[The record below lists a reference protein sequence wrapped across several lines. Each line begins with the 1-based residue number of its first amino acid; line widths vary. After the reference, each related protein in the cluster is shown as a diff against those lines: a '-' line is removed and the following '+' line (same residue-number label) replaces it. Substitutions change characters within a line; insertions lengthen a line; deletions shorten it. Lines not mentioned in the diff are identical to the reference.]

1 MKDIFP
7 QGSAWIDGKFVK
19 LSEARIPIL
28 DWGLLRSDATYDV
41 VHVWKG
47 NFFQLDKH
55 IDRFFK
61 STEKLRMPCKLKRDE
76 LKKILAGC
84 VQNAGLDNAYVEMIQ
99 TRGMSPNFVRD
110 PRAAT
115 PRIMAF
121 AVPFGWILE
130 PQNFESGL
138 NVIVSDRRRISP
150 DSIDSRIKNY
160 HWLDLVSGMYEAYD
174 SNSDT
179 VILTDEKNNISE
191 GPGFNIFCLNG
202 NGISTPKKGVLEGI
216 TRQTVMELAKEI
228 RLPINLCSVSIEMLK
243 ESDEVFA
250 SSTAGGVMPITSVD
264 NQIIGDGSP
273 GPLTRE
279 LHKLYWDKHDD
290 PKWSTSVK
298 DLV

>member
-1 MKDIFP
+1 
-7 QGSAWIDGKFVK
+7 
-19 LSEARIPIL
+19 
-28 DWGLLRSDATYDV
+28 
-41 VHVWKG
+41 
-47 NFFQLDKH
+47 
-55 IDRFFK
+55 
-61 STEKLRMPCKLKRDE
+61 MPCAISRPE
-76 LKKILAGC
+76 LKKIVAGC
-84 VQNAGLDNAYVEMIQ
+84 VEHSGLDDAYVEMIQ
-99 TRGMSPNFVRD
+99 TRGMSPNFQRD
-110 PRAAT
+110 PRKAS
-115 PRIMAF
+115 PRFMAF

-191 GPGFNIFCLNG
+191 GPGFNIFCLNE

-216 TRQTVMELAKEI
+216 TRQTVMDLAKEI
-228 RLPINLCSVSIEMLK
+228 RLPINLCSVSIELLK
-243 ESDEVFA
+243 DSDEVFA
-250 SSTAGGVMPITSVD
+250 SSTAGGVMPITSID

-290 PKWSTSVK
+290 PKWSVSVK
-298 DLV
+298 ELI